1 MLYLPKKKSGELVKK
16 KYFYFQP
23 QYVKKFKCDGSKC
36 SAHCCRGWNVFI
48 DKGTYKQYSR
58 LGSQEITSHL
68 QFNADRDEYLI
79 RLGGKACPFLNENHL
94 CRIQLEHGEK
104 FLSQTCATYPRVT
117 SAFGKF
123 FERSLTLSCPV
134 AAELILFNPKPMPF
148 EFVEVKEK
156 IHSPGG
162 KVFLQSIQATDE
174 LKAHIIEIQ
183 LAMISILQERT
194 LSIDQRLI
202 VLGFFLDRL
211 EEIFADFNEAALAKL
226 ITAYESKKFL
236 AEQVP
241 LILQSISFDADKF
254 VRLMSELLKKFADEE
269 PFPKDKKFI
278 QSLNQTLQPFPDKKS
293 FLAEHSTFLENYLVN
308 ELILN
313 IFPWRFEG
321 RLMQNFAAF
330 VAEYKLFELI
340 TFSATLKSSDKQALI
355 ELVGWFTTRF
365 DHTGE
370 YKQMTFEHFND
381 VDDPFDLMES
391 LLEAGD

>member
-1 MLYLPKKKSGELVKK
+1 MKK

-23 QYVKKFKCDGSKC
+23 QYVKQFKCDGSKC
-36 SAHCCRGWNVFI
+36 SAHCCRGWNIFI
-48 DKGTYKQYSR
+48 DKDTYKQYSK

-68 QFNADRDEYLI
+68 QFNADKGEYLI

-134 AAELILFNPKPMPF
+134 AAELILFNSKPMPF
-148 EFVEVKEK
+148 EFIEVPEK
-156 IHSPGG
+156 VHSPSG

-174 LKAHIIEIQ
+174 LRAHIIEIQ
-183 LAMISILQERT
+183 VAMISILQERT

-202 VLGFFLDRL
+202 VLDFFVDRL
-211 EEIFADFNEAALAKL
+211 EEIFSDFNAAALTKL
-226 ITAYESKKFL
+226 IAAYESKKFL
-236 AEQVP
+236 AEQIP
-241 LILQSISFDADKF
+241 LMLQSISFDADKF

-269 PFPKDKKFI
+269 TLPKDKEII
-278 QSLNQTLQPFPDKKS
+278 QTAAETLRPLPDKKS

-330 VAEYKLFELI
+330 VAEYKLFELMI
-340 TFSATLKSSDKQALI
+340 FSATLKGSDKKALI

-365 DHTGE
+365 DHAGD
-370 YKQMTFEHFND
+370 YRQMIFEHFNGM
-381 VDDPFDLMES
+381 DDPFDLMES

>member
-1 MLYLPKKKSGELVKK
+1 M
-16 KYFYFQP
+16 
-23 QYVKKFKCDGSKC
+23 
-36 SAHCCRGWNVFI
+36 
-48 DKGTYKQYSR
+48 
-58 LGSQEITSHL
+58 
-68 QFNADRDEYLI
+68 
-79 RLGGKACPFLNENHL
+79 
-94 CRIQLEHGEK
+94 
-104 FLSQTCATYPRVT
+104 
-117 SAFGKF
+117 
-123 FERSLTLSCPV
+123 
-134 AAELILFNPKPMPF
+134 
-148 EFVEVKEK
+148 
-156 IHSPGG
+156 
-162 KVFLQSIQATDE
+162 
-174 LKAHIIEIQ
+174 
-183 LAMISILQERT
+183 
-194 LSIDQRLI
+194 
-202 VLGFFLDRL
+202 
-211 EEIFADFNEAALAKL
+211 
-226 ITAYESKKFL
+226 
-236 AEQVP
+236 P